1 MFRISLKSLWAHKRR
16 LVGTLLAVVLGVAFL
31 AGTMVLGDT
40 LKATFNDL
48 FTNVNKGTDAVV
60 RSATKIEN
68 NGDTQRPPIDAAL
81 VARVRQ
87 VPGVA
92 QAEPDISGYGVLVGR
107 NGKAVTS
114 NGPPTMAGNW
124 LGSTAL
130 NPYRL
135 AQGRA
140 PKSSDEVVID
150 RGLAKKAK
158 LGVGDTTT
166 VQLPEPMKVHIVGVA
181 TFGTADSAAGSTFTA
196 FTTHGA
202 QQRILHSTAKI
213 SRVRIKAAPGTS
225 QSEVAARADKVLPK
239 GVQAVTG
246 ATVTKEQKDEINSGF
261 LNVFITFLLVFAIIA
276 LVVASFSIYNTFTII
291 MAQRTREAALLRAL
305 GASRRQILS
314 SVLLETVLVGL
325 VGAIIG
331 LGLGLLVA
339 IGLQGLFAAF
349 GADLPSHALIV
360 KPSTIIAGLV
370 VGLVVT
376 VLAGLLPAVRS
387 SRVAPL
393 AALRDVDFDT
403 SSTSQVRLVIGLVL
417 TAAGLALVIKSATS
431 ANLGGAGLGAFLLVA
446 GVVVL
451 GPVMARPASTVLGAP
466 VARLRGIT
474 GSLARDNALRNPK
487 RTASTASALLVG
499 VAVVALFT
507 VLGASIKAS
516 VNDSVSKSF
525 AGDLV
530 VSSGQGGGGG
540 QGFSP
545 QVAARLN
552 QVPQVKKAAG
562 IGFGGAKVNGGNR
575 GIAVV
580 SPSDL
585 AGVLDLGVKSGNL
598 SSLGD
603 QQLAVSAQISTDK
616 KWKLGTPI
624 AIQFPDGKIA
634 PFTVGAIYE
643 RRDVLGSVII
653 GAKAYTPH
661 AMQNLD
667 QFAFI
672 KLAPGVTVE
681 RGQAAVEKVTQ
692 DFAGVKV
699 QNRSQFRASIA
710 QGVNTFLAFIYVM
723 LLLAVIIALMGIANT
738 LSLSVYERTREIGL
752 LRAVGGVRGQVR
764 GMVRWESVLI
774 SLFGTL
780 GGIAVGVF
788 LGWALVKAGSDNGLG
803 TFDPGFAQLVIVLV
817 VGALVGMLAAV
828 RPARRAAKLDV
839 LRAIA
844 T

>member
-1 MFRISLKSLWAHKRR
+1 M
-16 LVGTLLAVVLGVAFL
+16 VLGIAFL

-60 RSATKIEN
+60 RSSTKIEN
-68 NGDTQRPPIDAAL
+68 NGDAQRPPIDAAL
-81 VARVRQ
+81 VAKVRQ

-92 QAEPDISGYGVLVGR
+92 QAEPDISGYGVLVGK
-107 NGKAVTS
+107 NGKPVTS

-124 LGSTAL
+124 LGPTAL

-135 AQGRA
+135 ADGRA
-140 PKSSDEVVID
+140 PRTSDEVVID

-166 VQLPEPMKVHIVGVA
+166 VQLPDPTKVKIVGVA

-196 FTTHGA
+196 FTTQGA
-202 QQRILHSTAKI
+202 QEQILHSTSKV
-213 SRVRIKAAPGTS
+213 SLVRIKAAAGTS
-225 QSEVAARADKVLPK
+225 QSEVAAQADKVLPK
-239 GVQAVTG
+239 GIQAVTG
-246 ATVTKEQKDEINSGF
+246 ATVTKEQKDQINSGF

-305 GASRRQILS
+305 GASRRQVLG

-339 IGLQGLFAAF
+339 IGLQGLFSAF

-360 KPSTIIAGLV
+360 KPTTIVAGLV

-376 VLAGLLPAVRS
+376 VLAGLLPAIRS

-393 AALRDVDFDT
+393 AALRDVDFDA
-403 SSTSQVRLVIGLVL
+403 SSTSRLRLVIGSVF
-417 TAAGLALVIKSATS
+417 TAAGLALVIVSAFA
-431 ANLGGAGLGAFLLVA
+431 ANLVQFGFGAFLLVA

-451 GPVMARPASTVLGAP
+451 GPVIAGPAATTLGAP
-466 VARLRGIT
+466 VARFRGIT

-516 VNDSVSKSF
+516 VNESVNKSF

-545 QVAARLN
+545 QVATRLN
-552 QVPQVKKAAG
+552 RVSQVKKAAG
-562 IGFGGAKVNGGNR
+562 IGFGGAKINGDSR

-580 SPSDL
+580 NPSDL
-585 AGVLDLGVKSGNL
+585 AGVLDLGVKRGNL
-598 SSLGD
+598 SSLGE
-603 QQLAVSAQISTDK
+603 QQLAVSDQIAKDK
-616 KWKLGTPI
+616 KWTLGTPI
-624 AIQFPDGKIA
+624 AVQFPDGKMSS
-634 PFTVGAIYE
+634 FTVGAIYD

-661 AMQNLD
+661 TFQNLD

-672 KLAPGVTVE
+672 KLAPGTSVE
-681 RGQAAVEKVTQ
+681 KGQAAVERVTQ

-699 QNRSQFRASIA
+699 QNRSQFRATIA

-788 LGWALVKAGSDNGLG
+788 LGWALVKAGSGNGLG

-817 VGALVGMLAAV
+817 VGAFVGMLAAI

-839 LRAIA
+839 LQAIA